1 MAYDKHLFI
10 SYAHLDDQP
19 LTPEQE
25 GWVSRFHESLQSVLT
40 IRMGQKAR
48 IWRDKKLS
56 GNDVFAD
63 EIISQFPKTEILV
76 SVLSKCYVESE
87 WCRREVE
94 EFCRSCGEL
103 RIGNKYRIIK
113 VVKLPV
119 DGVSQLP
126 PVMNEMLGYDF
137 FTYQDQDQKKTPLE
151 LDPLYF
157 PKSRELYVEKLCSL
171 SDDIIEV
178 VKNMETQT
186 PAAEKVSPPP
196 SSRPSVFVAQCSW
209 DQKEIREALIR
220 DLRQHGYPILPDRP
234 LASEEQTFRSETA
247 RLLDQCALSV
257 HLVGAFPGLVPDGP
271 SGKPTV
277 VLQNELAIA
286 QSKSK
291 GLPRIIWLPDGTSP
305 QDPDQARF
313 IDMLHSDAEA
323 QFGADLITGDLQA
336 LKAAVHSALQRAEKR
351 EPSKTQLPPGRKLI
365 YLVCDQTD
373 RESVLPLR
381 KSLVSKGFETK
392 IPLFEG
398 DAAALDQARQ
408 EMLSQCD
415 IVILFYGK
423 GTEGWKRSVDSDLL
437 KSRGY
442 RDNKPLPLQL
452 TYLASPTTTEKSE
465 MLQLEEPNVINGLE
479 GFTDTVHQTLL
490 QACSESKP

>member
-40 IRMGQKAR
+40 IRMGQKAK

-103 RIGNKYRIIK
+103 RVGNKYRIIK

-119 DGVSQLP
+119 ERVNKLP

-137 FTYQDQDQKKTPLE
+137 FTYQDQDQKKTALE

-171 SDDIIEV
+171 SDDIIDMV
-178 VKNMETQT
+178 NKMEAQT
-186 PAAEKVSPPP
+186 PAAENTSLPP
-196 SSRPSVFVAQCSW
+196 SSRPAVFVAQCSW
-209 DQKEIREALIR
+209 DQKESRETLIR
-220 DLRQHGYPILPDRP
+220 DLRQHGYPILPDRTLP
-234 LASEEQTFRSETA
+234 SDEEGFKAETA
-247 RLLDQCALSV
+247 RLLEQCALAV
-257 HLVGAFPGLVPDGP
+257 HLVGPFAGLVPDGP
-271 SGKPTV
+271 SGKSTV
-277 VLQNELAIA
+277 VLQNELAISR
-286 QSKSK
+286 SKTN
-291 GLPRIIWLPDGTSP
+291 GLPRVIWLPDGTSS

-313 IDMLHSDAEA
+313 IQTLHSNAEA
-323 QFGADLITGDLQA
+323 QFGADLITGDLQD
-336 LKAAVHSALQRAEKR
+336 LKAAVHCALQKTEKI
-351 EPSKTQLPPGRKLI
+351 EPLKAQAKQSRKLI

-381 KSLVSKGFETK
+381 KSLMNKGFEIK
-392 IPLFEG
+392 IPLFDG

-415 IVILFYGK
+415 IVIVFYGK
-423 GTEGWKRSVDSDLL
+423 GSEGWKHSVDGDLL
-437 KSRGY
+437 KSKGH
-442 RDNKPLPLQL
+442 RDASALPLQL
-452 TYLASPTTTEKSE
+452 TYLSSPATTEKSE
-465 MLQLEEPNVINGLE
+465 MIQLEEPNVINGLE
-479 GFTDTVHQTLL
+479 GFSENVNQTLL
-490 QACSESKP
+490 QALQRV

>member
-40 IRMGQKAR
+40 IRMGQKAK

-76 SVLSKCYVESE
+76 SVLSKCYLESE

-103 RIGNKYRIIK
+103 RVGNKYRIIK

-119 DGVSQLP
+119 ERVNKLP

-137 FTYQDQDQKKTPLE
+137 FTYQDQDLKRTPLE

-171 SDDIIEV
+171 SDDIIDM
-178 VKNMETQT
+178 VKKMEAQT
-186 PAAEKVSPPP
+186 PAAENTFLPP
-196 SSRPSVFVAQCSW
+196 SSRPAVFVAQCSW
-209 DQKEIREALIR
+209 DQKESREALIR
-220 DLRQHGYPILPDRP
+220 DLRQHGYSILPDRTLP
-234 LASEEQTFRSETA
+234 GDEESFKAETA
-247 RLLDQCALSV
+247 RLLEQCALAV

-271 SGKPTV
+271 SGKSTV
-277 VLQNELAIA
+277 VLQNELAISR
-286 QSKSK
+286 SKTS
-291 GLPRIIWLPDGTSP
+291 GLPRVIWLPDGTSSL
-305 QDPDQARF
+305 DPDQAHF
-313 IDMLHSDAEA
+313 IQTLHSDAEA
-323 QFGADLITGDLQA
+323 QFGADLITGALQD
-336 LKAAVHSALQRAEKR
+336 LKAAVHCALQKTEKI
-351 EPSKTQLPPGRKLI
+351 EPPKAQATQGRKLI

-381 KSLVSKGFETK
+381 KSLMNKGFEIK
-392 IPLFEG
+392 IPLFDG
-398 DAAALDQARQ
+398 DAAALDQAGQ

-415 IVILFYGK
+415 IVIVFYGK
-423 GTEGWKRSVDSDLL
+423 GTEGWKRSVDGDLL
-437 KSRGY
+437 KSKGR
-442 RDNKPLPLQL
+442 RDGGALPLQL
-452 TYLASPTTTEKSE
+452 TYLSSPATTEKSE
-465 MLQLEEPNVINGLE
+465 MIQLEEPNVINGLE
-479 GFTDTVHQTLL
+479 GFSENVNQTLL
-490 QACSESKP
+490 QALQQV